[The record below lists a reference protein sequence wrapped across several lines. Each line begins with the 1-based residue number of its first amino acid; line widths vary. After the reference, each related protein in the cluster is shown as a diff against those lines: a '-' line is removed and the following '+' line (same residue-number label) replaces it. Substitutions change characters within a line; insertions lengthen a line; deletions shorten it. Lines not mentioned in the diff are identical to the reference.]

1 MKLILYIDLF
11 SACIKMW
18 VGYWKKCQKMK
29 ASKKGC
35 ERYQNI
41 FIEKKAKSINIL
53 EERHRNLS
61 EEEKNKEQKY
71 GHERFLKMKFKG

>member
-1 MKLILYIDLF
+1 
-11 SACIKMW
+11 
-18 VGYWKKCQKMK
+18 MK

-71 GHERFLKMKFKG
+71 GHERFLKMKFKGQLIIGKINFKCGKIETFHK

>member
-1 MKLILYIDLF
+1 
-11 SACIKMW
+11 
-18 VGYWKKCQKMK
+18 MK

-41 FIEKKAKSINIL
+41 FIGKKAKSINIL